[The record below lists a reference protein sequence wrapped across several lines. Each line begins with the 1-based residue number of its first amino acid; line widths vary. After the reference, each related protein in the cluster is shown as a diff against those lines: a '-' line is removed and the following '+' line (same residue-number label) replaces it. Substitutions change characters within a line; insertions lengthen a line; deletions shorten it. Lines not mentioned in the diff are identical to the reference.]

1 MRMVFTAAARAGF
14 IGMLLA
20 ASLVASAAG
29 PKLGGPATASAS
41 TGAAGAT
48 APATRLMIRYRTGVK
63 LAGQGG
69 VTQAT
74 ERHEA
79 AMRVARTAHLSG
91 LPQLEYLKSVSPTLH
106 VVALPGQLSPT
117 ELQATVERLR
127 EDLGVVDV
135 AIDHRMKPHL
145 VPDDPVFGNGAQWH
159 LLDSATVPGGINAA
173 TAWDF
178 SSGSGMV
185 VAVLDGGYRPHA
197 DLATNVLPGY
207 DFVSGESPSAATT
220 LAGFPFWTANDGTA
234 RDPDAQDPGDWVD
247 ASDVTAGFCPTA
259 EPSSWHG
266 THVAGIV
273 AAVGNNASDGLG
285 VAYGARIL
293 PVRVLG
299 RCGGYASDIL
309 AGARWAAGL
318 QVPGVPVNPN
328 PAKILNLSLGVA
340 GQVCDPGTQ
349 LVVAEIRAAN
359 VSIVASSGNDF
370 STSISLPANCPG
382 VLAVTAHT
390 REGDNATY
398 ANVGSGVA
406 ISAPGGGSN
415 YLLPTPATG
424 IRDVLSTWNMG
435 TTGPG
440 SDALGL
446 LSGTSMAAP
455 QVAGVLALLASLR
468 PDLSMATLE
477 GIVTSAVRPFP
488 PGSYCALPL
497 LPAGFCGSG
506 LLDAQLAVE
515 AVRPALPDLVVSQ
528 NLLSGYPVSGGL
540 SRYSITVVNLGRET
554 ATLVQLSASL
564 SAGMVVES
572 ISPDQS
578 STAVLS
584 FTDNG
589 ISASVDALLP
599 GERLSITVLARIDD
613 ATAVLTSTVNAST
626 TGPAEFSTANNSNV
640 LLLPIPPVFPP
651 DPVTSGGGGGGCTAA
666 PDGQADAGLTLL
678 ALLAALVLF
687 WRRRRPAA

>member
-41 TGAAGAT
+41 SGAAGAT

-145 VPDDPVFGNGAQWH
+145 VPDDPVFSTGAQWH
-159 LLDSATVPGGINAA
+159 LQDSATVPGGINAA
-173 TAWDF
+173 SAWDF
-178 SSGSGMV
+178 GSGAGVV
-185 VAVLDGGYRPHA
+185 VAVLDSGYRPHA
-197 DLATNVLPGY
+197 DLVSNVLPGY
-207 DFVSGESPSAATT
+207 DFISAEPAGATTT
-220 LAGFPFWTANDGTA
+220 LAGFPYWTANDGNA
-234 RDPDAQDPGDWVD
+234 RESDALDPGDWVTP
-247 ASDVTAGFCPTA
+247 SDVTAGFCNLT
-259 EPSSWHG
+259 EDSSWHG

-273 AAVGNNASDGLG
+273 AAVGNNGQDGLG
-285 VAYGARIL
+285 VAYGASIL

-299 RCGGYASDIL
+299 RCGGWMSDIL

-318 QVPGVPVNPN
+318 PVQGVSANPN
-328 PAKILNLSLGVA
+328 PARILNLSLGAAVPT
-340 GQVCDPGTQ
+340 CDSVTQ
-349 LVVAEIRAAN
+349 SVVDEIRAAN
-359 VSIVASSGNDF
+359 VSIVASAGNDE
-370 STSISLPANCPG
+370 STTVSLPANCRG
-382 VLAVTAHT
+382 VLGVTAHT
-390 REGDNATY
+390 REGDSADY
-398 ANVGSGVA
+398 ANVGAGVA
-406 ISAPGGGSN
+406 ISAPGGGDN
-415 YLLPTPATG
+415 TVFFTPTTG
-424 IRDVLSTWNMG
+424 IRGVLSTWNDG
-435 TTGPG
+435 AAAPG
-440 SDALGL
+440 LDALGL

-488 PGSYCALPL
+488 AGSYCAINPQS
-497 LPAGFCGSG
+497 LPAGFCGTG
-506 LLDAQLAVE
+506 LLDASLAV
-515 AVRPALPDLVVSQ
+515 AA
-528 NLLSGYPVSGGL
+528 
-540 SRYSITVVNLGRET
+540 
-554 ATLVQLSASL
+554 
-564 SAGMVVES
+564 
-572 ISPDQS
+572 
-578 STAVLS
+578 
-584 FTDNG
+584 
-589 ISASVDALLP
+589 
-599 GERLSITVLARIDD
+599 
-613 ATAVLTSTVNAST
+613 VNAYVA
-626 TGPAEFSTANNSNV
+626 P
-640 LLLPIPPVFPP
+640 PPVA
-651 DPVTSGGGGGGCTAA
+651 SGGGGGCTVG
-666 PDGQADAGLTLL
+666 PDGQADAVLPLL